1 MEQKTVSKRAGIFT
15 IVLFVLILVFNTAD
29 QNLASPML
37 NPMMLDFFGSTAD
50 ALVPRMSWVTSLF
63 IILSGI
69 SMVTFGMMAD
79 QHSRKKICLTGALIF
94 AIPSILSILIPHG
107 ELGYWFFFLTRAV
120 NGIGI
125 GAIIPSI
132 FSMVGDTAK
141 PDRRATVFSYIS
153 LAMILGQLI
162 GMIAASTIE
171 MATGNW
177 RIAYFAVGII
187 NLILALGIVR
197 IDEPKRGNQE
207 DELRSIIM
215 EGAEYN
221 YKFKREDLK
230 ILWTNRSNFWLIA
243 NFIDT
248 IPGGMIFFLLF
259 KYFEDIHNMDSNTVT
274 LILLLAMVTG
284 GIGTLLFGKL
294 GDVWFKK
301 DSRAKV
307 LIALFCNGFPVITFT
322 IFLLTDFW
330 LPDGATLNEVAS
342 IPGFLLGSGMVVMT
356 FFINQGVNPNW
367 YSTLTDVNLPE
378 HRSTVIS
385 MASFTDI
392 LGRTI
397 GPILAG
403 VFTALLGLHG
413 AMWVAVIFWVLN
425 TVLWLPIF
433 YSIKGDLV
441 HVHEVLSQ
449 RAQEMKK

>member
-15 IVLFVLILVFNTAD
+15 ILLFVLILVFNTAD

-50 ALVPRMSWVTSLF
+50 ALVPRMSWITSLF

-69 SMVTFGMMAD
+69 SMVIFGMMAD
-79 QHSRKKICLTGALIF
+79 RHSRKKICLTGSLIF

-107 ELGYWFFFLTRAV
+107 ELGYFFFFLTRAV

-141 PDRRATVFSYIS
+141 PDRRTTVFSYIS

-162 GMIAASTIE
+162 GMITASLVET
-171 MATGNW
+171 ATGNW
-177 RIAYFAVGII
+177 RIVYFAIGII
-187 NLILALGIVR
+187 NLVLALGILG
-197 IDEPKRGNQE
+197 IQEPKRGIQE
-207 DELRSIIM
+207 EELKTAMM

-248 IPGGMIFFLLF
+248 IPSGMIFFLLF
-259 KYFEDIHNMDSNTVT
+259 KYFEDIHNLDSNTVT
-274 LILLLAMVTG
+274 LIVLVAMLSG
-284 GIGTLLFGKL
+284 GISTLLFGKL

-301 DSRAKV
+301 DLRAKV
-307 LIALFCNGFPVITFT
+307 LIALFCNGFPVITFI
-322 IFLLTDFW
+322 IFLVTDFW
-330 LPDGATLNEVAS
+330 VPDGATLGDAMAV
-342 IPGFLLGSGMVVMT
+342 PGFLLAFIMVVLT
-356 FFINQGVNPNW
+356 IFINQGVGPNW
-367 YSTLTDVNLPE
+367 YSTLTDINLPE
-378 HRSTVIS
+378 HRATVIS

-392 LGRTI
+392 LGRTL

-403 VFTALLGLHG
+403 VFTASFGLQG
-413 AMWVAVIFWVLN
+413 AMWIAIIFWVLN
-425 TVLWLPIF
+425 TVLWFPIF
-433 YSIKGDLV
+433 YSIKGDLA